1 MARALRLAE
10 SGRGSVSP
18 NPMVGAVIVAA
29 DNRIIGEGWH
39 RRYGQAH
46 AEVNAVNSVSPDD
59 IPLLSHATIYVTLE
73 PCSHYGK
80 TPPCAEMLIRKGFKR
95 VVVATADPFDK
106 VSGRGIAMLRDAGI
120 TVDVGTLEAESRALN
135 ATFFTAHTRR
145 RPFVTLKWAQSA
157 DGYISAKSSRLQLST
172 PLTATLMHRQ
182 RAMYDA
188 ILVGSETLLR
198 DRPRLDV
205 RHWAGRS
212 PRPYIWDRRGRLT
225 EDDIKCT
232 ALPAEICR
240 DADVRTLLERL
251 YTQGIT
257 SLMVEG
263 GAKVLDAFIQSG
275 LWDTARVEV
284 ADDITLGDDGDT
296 IAPTLDRLPQI
307 IRTIEHNN
315 IFWYV
320 NNDIVRV
327 KNL

>member
-95 VVVATADPFDK
+95 VVIATADPFDK

-120 TVDVGTLEAESRALN
+120 TVDVGTLQAEARALN
-135 ATFFTAHTRR
+135 AAFFTAHTLR
-145 RPFVTLKWAQSA
+145 RPFVMLKWAQSA
-157 DGYISAKSSRLQLST
+157 DGYISAKNSRLRLST

-188 ILVGSETLLR
+188 ILVGSETLLQ

-225 EDDIKCT
+225 EDDINCT
-232 ALPAEICR
+232 TLPAEICR
-240 DADVRTLLERL
+240 DTHVSTLLERL
-251 YTQGIT
+251 YKQGIT

-263 GAKVLDAFIQSG
+263 GAKVLNAFIQFG
-275 LWDTARVEV
+275 LWDTARIEV
-284 ADDITLGDDGDT
+284 AENITLGDDGDT
-296 IAPTLDRLPQI
+296 IAPTLDRLPQK